1 MMNKKSPG
9 QLFQRFTSP
18 IKNALDHALGN
29 LNFSNIDEARIEAAT
44 TSIAILCAG
53 LLKAAKTQDLKE
65 ITSVKTFLKENYG
78 DQALTCFTKEMAMEH
93 EIDWTST
100 CEPLNHFSSKERHNL
115 LKAFIHIAY
124 FDNDYI
130 DSEQAF
136 IERLANELKTSEA
149 KLAQLQKQVIDE
161 LDKQNKIALSLAGL
175 LAALVVFV
183 LFLIFAIYL
192 KSVLI
197 GVALAYFFLPLQQ
210 LYLKKLVP
218 SKFIQGIT
226 KLMPSKKQKSLQK
239 STPRNE
245 TKRSIDLAC
254 NLTIISVFL
263 AVLVGASFFT
273 WGSYTFIQDTRTKLD
288 TFRDQRLGTYEKQL
302 HKNENT
308 TKTINTPTVVP
319 SPEPPKSK
327 LDAEETQD
335 SSLTSNTTATPI
347 DKRDYIT
354 WIRNEVGAI
363 QTHIQKIP
371 LLSSLITELQKS
383 LEDENTQEKIIAKV
397 IEASGGIL
405 GTLKVLASTLFGL
418 ILDFCMGLFFFIFFL
433 NQMAVFRMK
442 SASQKPGQYL
452 IDTIFG
458 STWMPNITTA
468 TKKEASDVLDAII
481 SKMQTWVRGCMTIIL
496 IELPIFL
503 IIFSIMGVPFALP
516 LAMASSMVVLLPI
529 LGPPIVITSNILLC
543 LATGHNDPVFIVG
556 ILSVYLIITFGFE
569 ALFLYPTLVGKS
581 LGLSFLETIIVV
593 LMGGLTAGIAG
604 AVFGVP
610 AASIIKYLSPRIYR
624 SLRSNRKGLDDDHPP
639 EDYDSI
645 KAPS

>member
-1 MMNKKSPG
+1 MNKKSPG

-18 IKNALDHALGN
+18 VKNALDNALGN

-53 LLKAAKTQDLKE
+53 LLKATKTQDLDE
-65 ITSVKTFLKENYG
+65 ISSVKTFLKENYG
-78 DQALTCFTKEMAMEH
+78 DQALICFTKEMAIEH
-93 EIDWTST
+93 EIDWAST

-130 DSEQAF
+130 ASEQLF
-136 IERLANELKTSEA
+136 IERLAHELKTSEA
-149 KLAQLQKQVIDE
+149 KLTQLQEEVIDE

-210 LYLKKLVP
+210 LYLKKIVP
-218 SKFIQGIT
+218 SKFIQAIN
-226 KLMPSKKQKSLQK
+226 KLLPSKKQKSLQK
-239 STPRNE
+239 NTPKNE
-245 TKRSIDLAC
+245 TKKAIDLAC
-254 NLTIISVFL
+254 NLTIASVIL
-263 AVLVGASFFT
+263 TVLVGASFFT
-273 WGSYTFIQDTRTKLD
+273 WASYTFIQDTRTKLD
-288 TFRDQRLGTYEKQL
+288 TFRDQRLGTYEKQI
-302 HKNENT
+302 HNDET
-308 TKTINTPTVVP
+308 IPESIDSPIASTKPA
-319 SPEPPKSK
+319 SSEPNS
-327 LDAEETQD
+327 LFDETQD
-335 SSLTSNTTATPI
+335 SSLVSNTVPTPI

-354 WIRNEVGAI
+354 WVRNEVGAI

-371 LLSSLITELQKS
+371 LLSSLISELQKS
-383 LEDENTQEKIIAKV
+383 LEDKNTQEKITTKV

-458 STWMPNITTA
+458 STWMPNITSA

-481 SKMQTWVRGCMTIIL
+481 NKMQTWVRGCMTIIL
-496 IELPIFL
+496 IELPIFFV
-503 IIFSIMGVPFALP
+503 IFSLNHTTKDHDL
-516 LAMASSMVVLLPI
+516 LACHLSCTSMNDSQLD
-529 LGPPIVITSNILLC
+529 VIGDEIDC
-543 LATGHNDPVFIVG
+543 FP
-556 ILSVYLIITFGFE
+556 
-569 ALFLYPTLVGKS
+569 
-581 LGLSFLETIIVV
+581 
-593 LMGGLTAGIAG
+593 
-604 AVFGVP
+604 
-610 AASIIKYLSPRIYR
+610 
-624 SLRSNRKGLDDDHPP
+624 
-639 EDYDSI
+639 
-645 KAPS
+645 